1 MNETL
6 KEKIDEKRG
15 IKERRGMPH
24 TMRNKLPWKK
34 PSTTV

>member
-15 IKERRGMPH
+15 IKERRGMNRVYREHDIP
-24 TMRNKLPWKK
+24 LYI
-34 PSTTV
+34 